1 MKKNKIFIIL
11 VACFALTACQSI
23 KEGLSGSKSDNN
35 DEFLVKKKNPLVLP
49 PKYLEL
55 PKPRDSLTKNE
66 EVSLYEDDLDIQK
79 ILGME
84 EDVKNSTSE
93 QNGNTE
99 DFILKNIKKN

>member
-1 MKKNKIFIIL
+1 MKKNKILLIIIFG
-11 VACFALTACQSI
+11 FALTACQSV
-23 KEGLSGSKSDNN
+23 KDGLTGNKYENS
-35 DEFLVKKKNPLVLP
+35 DEFLVQKKNPLVLP
-49 PKYLEL
+49 PNYLEL
-55 PKPRDSLTKNE
+55 PKPKDSITKNE